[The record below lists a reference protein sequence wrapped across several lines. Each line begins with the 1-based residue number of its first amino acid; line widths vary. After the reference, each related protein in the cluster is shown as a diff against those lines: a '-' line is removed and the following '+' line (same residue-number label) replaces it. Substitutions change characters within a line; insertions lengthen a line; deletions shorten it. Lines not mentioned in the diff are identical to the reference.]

1 MIGFTTGRETNQRL
15 NSLLKELSHVVPGS
29 EIIRRGKANREELA
43 SKLRENGFS
52 HAIAI
57 YRWHGGPGRLDFFA
71 VNANGISGLP
81 PSALLKNV
89 KLGREYPNRAKCTAT
104 AVTHE
109 ENLTA
114 ETLRFCHTLS
124 SAFELPEV
132 GAKEISR
139 MKASFHVTEMPDR
152 TIQLAVTSTAA
163 RREVGPKLTISRLL
177 WGQDDED
184 S

>member
-1 MIGFTTGRETNQRL
+1 MKNWH
-15 NSLLKELSHVVPGS
+15 LSC
-29 EIIRRGKANREELA
+29 
-43 SKLRENGFS
+43 ENGFS